1 MSSPGGG
8 SGLMTCLAQLLFIL
22 CVTQQ
27 QRKHTRAMK
36 TRANH
41 MIRIQDY
48 DLLLLGKIKGHK
60 WSLQEKKLYCNK
72 LFCCNK
78 VEIFAIKPY
87 CNKNISLHVIAINLV
102 VIGYCDKIFVAI
114 AFYCNKNIFIII
126 KNTLLQQKYCC
137 YNLL

>member
-1 MSSPGGG
+1 
-8 SGLMTCLAQLLFIL
+8 
-22 CVTQQ
+22 
-27 QRKHTRAMK
+27 
-36 TRANH
+36 
-41 MIRIQDY
+41 MISFFWERS
-48 DLLLLGKIKGHK
+48 KGTNGHYK
-60 WSLQEKKLYCNK
+60 EKKLYCNK